1 MHFPL
6 RTKLCLECSW
16 IFKDI
21 QFIVHGDVKKM
32 YLVRPTKTEKVLTS
46 PISKEEQER
55 ETEGG
60 EGEGGEGGGKRAW
73 ERSWPAN
80 QTQLKEKGV

>member
-6 RTKLCLECSW
+6 RMKLCLECSW

-21 QFIVHGDVKKM
+21 QFIVHGNVKKM
-32 YLVRPTKTEKVLTS
+32 YLVRPTKTEKVLTT

-60 EGEGGEGGGKRAW
+60 EGEKKRAW